1 MASTMRK
8 PCPIPGS
15 SRVREPQLML
25 MLPRV
30 LHADGQL
37 LETYDPVLYRLLTF
51 PLYTIAAINGHGE
64 SVSKFRMMEA
74 AF

>member
-1 MASTMRK
+1 
-8 PCPIPGS
+8 
-15 SRVREPQLML
+15 ML